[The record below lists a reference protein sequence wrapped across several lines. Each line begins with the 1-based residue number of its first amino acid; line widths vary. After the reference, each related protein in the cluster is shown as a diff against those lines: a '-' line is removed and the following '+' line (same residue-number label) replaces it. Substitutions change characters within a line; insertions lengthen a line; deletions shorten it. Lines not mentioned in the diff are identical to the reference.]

1 MRSIFTNQHR
11 QQVKAR
17 HVVECRHGAI
27 SEPHCGQ
34 VIWVIKTIKEHNTNT
49 GQEASGGR

>member
-17 HVVECRHGAI
+17 QVAECRHGAI

-34 VIWVIKTIKEHNTNT
+34 VIWVISDKRTK
-49 GQEASGGR
+49 